1 MEISLRQ
8 KLSFHQED
16 KSQYIKH
23 LIQSAVI
30 ILLVVLLPFVFY
42 SYEYFP
48 RTKLLETKYFTYDS
62 HYFKSVYVL
71 IWTLSGKIVPLMI
84 LFIWYVTNKHWWK
97 IVLFI
102 PITMYLYQII
112 VLMNADVYEKDSV
125 EKYWLFPIIALVLY
139 VIYRIGVKVKHTA
152 LMLDLK
158 DKLDTEIAKAKKEL

>member
-1 MEISLRQ
+1 
-8 KLSFHQED
+8 
-16 KSQYIKH
+16 
-23 LIQSAVI
+23 
-30 ILLVVLLPFVFY
+30 
-42 SYEYFP
+42 
-48 RTKLLETKYFTYDS
+48 
-62 HYFKSVYVL
+62 
-71 IWTLSGKIVPLMI
+71 MI